1 MLRRPVRP
9 GQERYA
15 ADAAPEPPSPF
26 EVGVTRFDVVISR
39 DGSATVN
46 GVSVPVMEEET
57 VNVAILNLLQGYARG
72 RENPVEAVILD
83 EAAGYTVRIE
93 VAPDGSSRL
102 LEQGAEPAPG
112 SVPDSAPHSVPGS
125 VPDFAP
131 HSVPDSVPDSAPHS
145 VPGSAPDFAPEPA
158 PDSADVP
165 PPGGGDGRGREDALP
180 AVLIPRELAESVARV
195 NAAVA
200 AGELERAEELVSHL
214 TESIVRWHGA
224 EHPYTLECHELAA
237 YIAFLRGHHRRS
249 AAISLELAG
258 LRHRQGDPLA
268 REDVIRAASAWRLLR
283 DTPAA
288 IAHGRE
294 LVTLRTRLAAQGWL
308 SAADVKLLDRVERR
322 LNRLTTADTALKA
335 AAP

>member
-1 MLRRPVRP
+1 MLRRPVRT
-9 GQERYA
+9 GRERHA
-15 ADAAPEPPSPF
+15 ADAAPNPSSPF
-26 EVGVTRFDVVISR
+26 EVGVTRFDVVVSH

-57 VNVAILNLLQGYARG
+57 VSVAILNLLQGYARG
-72 RENPVEAVILD
+72 RENPVEAVVLD
-83 EAAGYTVRIE
+83 EAAGYTARIE
-93 VAPDGSSRL
+93 VSPDGSSRL
-102 LEQGAEPAPG
+102 LGDAESAPAPAEEAVEAG
-112 SVPDSAPHSVPGS
+112 TPQPRD
-125 VPDFAP
+125 D
-131 HSVPDSVPDSAPHS
+131 
-145 VPGSAPDFAPEPA
+145 
-158 PDSADVP
+158 
-165 PPGGGDGRGREDALP
+165 RGREDALP
-180 AVLIPRELAESVARV
+180 AVLIPRELAEPVARV

-200 AGELERAEELVSHL
+200 AGELERAEELVSQL
-214 TESIVRWHGA
+214 TESMVRWHGA